1 MSLKEHQLGT
11 RLHFT
16 HLKKLPQGHGGGWWG
31 EAQMVERP
39 TVHFGSGHDL
49 VVYEFEPRI
58 GLCADGS
65 EPGTCFGFCVSL
77 SL

>member
-1 MSLKEHQLGT
+1 
-11 RLHFT
+11 
-16 HLKKLPQGHGGGWWG
+16 
-31 EAQMVERP
+31 MVERP

-77 SL
+77 ALCPSPAHALFLNNK